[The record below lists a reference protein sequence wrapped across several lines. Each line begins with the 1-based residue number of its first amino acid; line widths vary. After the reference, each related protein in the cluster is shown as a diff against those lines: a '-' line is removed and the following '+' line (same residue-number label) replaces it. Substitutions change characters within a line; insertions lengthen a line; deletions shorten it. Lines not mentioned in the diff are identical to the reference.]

1 MKNIYSDISRRTQG
15 DIYLGVVGPVRTGKS
30 TFIKRFMEELVLP
43 NMGNDFV
50 RDRAV
55 DELPQSA
62 AGKTIMTTEPKFIPN
77 EAAELILDKNA
88 KANVRLIDCVGF
100 IVPGARGLDENEQ
113 PRMVST
119 PWSDSPLPFDEA
131 AEIGTRKVICEHSTI
146 GIVVT
151 TDGSIGELPRENY
164 VEAEERVI
172 QELKD
177 INKPFI
183 VVLNTVSPADAA
195 VKELAGSLSEKYN
208 VPVLATDC
216 LSMGEKEIH
225 KIMEQILFEFPIR
238 QVGISLPDWVVKLP
252 REHWLKASVFEDIMA
267 GSENI
272 SKIRQVDDLI
282 ETLSANQNVSLCD
295 LSEVTLG
302 EGRVDLTLESPKTL
316 FYQILSEE
324 TGVSVDND
332 GDLISL
338 VSELSRSKES
348 FDKIANALSEADCK
362 GYGIVTPSVSDLSLD
377 EPEIVK
383 QGSRFGV
390 KLKAAAPSYHIIKA
404 KIETEVSPV
413 VGSEKQSEDLVK
425 YLLTEFEEDPKKI
438 WESNLF
444 GKTLYELVNEGLHS
458 KLYHMPDDAR
468 EKVRETLE
476 KIINEGSNGL
486 ICIIL

>member
-1 MKNIYSDISRRTQG
+1 MKTIYQDISRRTQG

-30 TFIKRFMEELVLP
+30 TFIKRFMEELVIP

-50 RDRAV
+50 RDRAI

-62 AGKTIMTTEPKFIPN
+62 AGRTIMTTEPKFIPN
-77 EAAELILDKNA
+77 EAVQLTLDKNA

-113 PRMVST
+113 PRMVRT
-119 PWSDSPLPFDEA
+119 PWSEEPLPFDTA
-131 AEIGTRKVICEHSTI
+131 AEIGTQKVICEHSTI
-146 GIVVT
+146 GVVVT
-151 TDGSIGELPRENY
+151 TDGSIGEIPRENY

-172 QELKD
+172 RELKK
-177 INKPFI
+177 INKPF
-183 VVLNTVSPADAA
+183 VVLLNTVAPSEAA
-195 VKELAGSLSEKYN
+195 AKELSSSLCGKYG
-208 VPVLATDC
+208 VPVIPVDC
-216 LSMGEKEIH
+216 LSMGEKEIN

-238 QVGISLPDWVVKLP
+238 QVGISLPDWMCRLP
-252 REHWLKASVFEDIMA
+252 RNHWLKASVFEDILS
-267 GSENI
+267 GSEGVT
-272 SKIRQVDDLI
+272 KIRQVDDI
-282 ETLSANQNVSLCD
+282 IDAISGNENVSLCD
-295 LSEVTLG
+295 LAEVTLG
-302 EGRVDLTLESPKTL
+302 EGRVDLSVEAPKNL

-324 TGVSVDND
+324 TGVAVKDD

-338 VSELSRSKES
+338 VSTLSKSKES
-348 FDKIANALSEADCK
+348 FDKIAHALEEADCK
-362 GYGIVTPSVSDLSLD
+362 GYGIVTPSVSDLTLD

-404 KIETEVSPV
+404 RIETEVSPV

-425 YLLTEFEEDPKKI
+425 YLLTEFEEDTKKI
-438 WESNLF
+438 WDSNLF

-458 KLYHMPDDAR
+458 KLNHMPDDAR
-468 EKVRETLE
+468 EKIRETLE
-476 KIINEGSNGL
+476 RIINEGSNGL

>member
-30 TFIKRFMEELVLP
+30 TFIKRFMEELVIP
-43 NMGNDFV
+43 KIGDDYS

-77 EAAELILDKNA
+77 EAAQLVFDKNA

-113 PRMVST
+113 PRMVTT
-119 PWSDSPLPFDEA
+119 PWSEEPLPFDTA

-151 TDGSIGELPRENY
+151 TDGSIGEIPRENY

-172 QELKD
+172 HELKN
-177 INKPFI
+177 IKKPF
-183 VVLNTVSPADAA
+183 VVLLNTVSPAEESAKQLSA
-195 VKELAGSLSEKYN
+195 SLSEKYG
-208 VPVLATDC
+208 VPVIPTDC
-216 LSMGEKEIH
+216 LSMGEREIH
-225 KIMEQILFEFPIR
+225 KIMEQVLFEFPIR
-238 QVGISLPDWVVKLP
+238 QVGISLPDWMVKLP
-252 REHWLKASVFEDIMA
+252 RSHWLKSSVFEDIMS
-267 GSENI
+267 GSEGVK
-272 SKIRQVDDLI
+272 KIRQVDDLI
-282 ETLSANQNVSLCD
+282 ETISGNENVSLCD

-302 EGRVDLTLESPKTL
+302 EGKVDIVIESPKSL
-316 FYQILSEE
+316 FYKILSEE
-324 TGVSVDND
+324 TGVSIGDD

-338 VSELSRSKES
+338 VSSLAKSKES
-348 FDKIANALSEADCK
+348 FDKISYALSEADCK

-404 KIETEVSPV
+404 RIETEVSPV

-438 WESNLF
+438 WDSTVF

-486 ICIIL
+486 ICIIM